1 MLNVMALHILAS
13 ANSFTLLTYRS
24 ETDSI
29 EEISELD
36 YFLDSQM
43 PFRSGDLILITDR
56 DGGHF
61 SRRVRIVAVT
71 GSILLEPDYETEE
84 LMGRVERLERA
95 LRELTQII
103 WGRREVA

>member
-1 MLNVMALHILAS
+1 MFNVMALHVLAS

-36 YFLDSQM
+36 YFLSSSM
-43 PFRSGDLILITDR
+43 PFRSGDLVLATDR

-61 SRRVRIVAVT
+61 SRRARIVAAT

-95 LRELTQII
+95 LRELT
-103 WGRREVA
+103 RREVV